1 LRYWLYHYF
10 CVYLVY
16 YYIYYQKK
24 LKKIDR
30 QEIYDKCSGHCAYCG
45 VEITI
50 KQMQVDHIKPLY
62 RNDNVTTLEVW
73 GVERG
78 TDDVDN
84 LNPSCARC
92 NKWKSTYS
100 LETFR
105 EIVQTSINRLERDTP
120 NFRLARDYG
129 LLKVT
134 PDPVIF
140 FFERK

>member
-1 LRYWLYHYF
+1 M
-10 CVYLVY
+10 YLVY
-16 YYIYYQKK
+16 YYIYYQKN

-30 QEIYDKCSGHCAYCG
+30 EQIWLKYNKKCAYCG
-45 VEITI
+45 VEITM

-134 PDPVIF
+134 SDPVIF

>member
-1 LRYWLYHYF
+1 MFY
-10 CVYLVY
+10 VYLVLY
-16 YYIYYQKK
+16 YTLYQKK

-30 QEIYDKCSGHCAYCG
+30 EQIWLKYDKKCAYCG
-45 VEITI
+45 VEITM

-62 RNDNVTTLEVW
+62 RNDNVITLEVW

-78 TDDVDN
+78 TDNIDN

-134 PDPVIF
+134 LDPVIF

>member
-1 LRYWLYHYF
+1 MLYYTF
-10 CVYLVY
+10 
-16 YYIYYQKK
+16 YQKK

-30 QEIYDKCSGHCAYCG
+30 EQIWLKYNKKCAYCG
-45 VEITI
+45 VEITM

>member
-1 LRYWLYHYF
+1 VLYYT
-10 CVYLVY
+10 L
-16 YYIYYQKK
+16 YQKK

-30 QEIYDKCSGHCAYCG
+30 EQIWLKYDKKCAYCG
-45 VEITI
+45 VEITM

-62 RNDNVTTLEVW
+62 RNDNVITLEVW

-78 TDDVDN
+78 TDNIDN

-134 PDPVIF
+134 LDPVIF

>member
-1 LRYWLYHYF
+1 M
-10 CVYLVY
+10 
-16 YYIYYQKK
+16 
-24 LKKIDR
+24 KKIDR
-30 QEIYDKCSGHCAYCG
+30 EQIWLKYDKKCAYCG
-45 VEITI
+45 VEITM

-62 RNDNVTTLEVW
+62 RNDNVITLEVW

-78 TDDVDN
+78 TDNIDN

-134 PDPVIF
+134 LDPVIF

>member
-1 LRYWLYHYF
+1 M
-10 CVYLVY
+10 
-16 YYIYYQKK
+16 
-24 LKKIDR
+24 KKIDR
-30 QEIYDKCSGHCAYCG
+30 EQIWLKYDKKCAYCG

-78 TDDVDN
+78 TDDIDN

-134 PDPVIF
+134 SDPVIF